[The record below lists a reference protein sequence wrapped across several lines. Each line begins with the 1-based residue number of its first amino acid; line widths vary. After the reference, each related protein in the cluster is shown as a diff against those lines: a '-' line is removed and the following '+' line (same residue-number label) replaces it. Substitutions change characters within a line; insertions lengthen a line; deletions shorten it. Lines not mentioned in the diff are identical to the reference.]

1 MSEPLM
7 PKATAEWLIENTM
20 LTFEQI
26 ANFCQLHKLEIQ
38 ALADGEIN
46 TGIMSASP
54 ISSGELTQEEIT
66 RCEENPKAT
75 LQMSKSDLPKPKARA
90 KGPRYT
96 PVAKRAEKPNAALF
110 LIKKY
115 PNMTDIQI
123 AKLVG
128 STKPTVESIRNRT
141 HSNMTNLKPSDP
153 LLIGIC
159 KKEDLQKI
167 IDRNQ
172 RKVEREA
179 KAKAKAEKL
188 AAAEAAKATE
198 APAEDTAVITVEE
211 AQVPMVVATE
221 ENDTPAETENA
232 TEAQAPIAET
242 A

>member
-26 ANFCQLHKLEIQ
+26 AEFCSLHKLEVQ
-38 ALADGEIN
+38 ALADDEIN
-46 TGIMSASP
+46 TGIMAANP
-54 ISSGELTQEEIT
+54 INRNELTQEEIK
-66 RCEENPKAT
+66 RCEEDSSARLVIN
-75 LQMSKSDLPKPKARA
+75 KSDLPKPKSRV

-115 PNMTDIQI
+115 PDMTDIQI

-153 LLIGIC
+153 LLIGLC
-159 KKEDLQKI
+159 KKADLQKI

-172 RKVEREA
+172 RKIEREA
-179 KAKAKAEKL
+179 KAKVKAAKL
-188 AAAEAAKATE
+188 ATKEAEASKSNE
-198 APAEDTAVITVEE
+198 NAVITIEE
-211 AQVPMVVATE
+211 AQVPMVVAE
-221 ENDTPAETENA
+221 EKAPETENA
-232 TEAQAPIAET
+232 AEDQTPTAKTENNSVAV
-242 A
+242 